1 MFAIFKRE
9 FLSYF
14 RTPVGWVA
22 ISLLG
27 LISGYYFSGMLNS
40 SLAYV
45 DINME
50 IEYLRTFF
58 IILIPIITMRL
69 FAEEKKNGT
78 DVLLYTMPY
87 SMKSAVIGK
96 FLAALALQGLMLV
109 CLFSHMIVTVI
120 LSGYISPATWGAI
133 LAYLVLAALFISVG
147 MLTSAMT
154 ENQIMSAVVCF
165 VILLVM
171 SMLSN
176 IAESISEV
184 VKSLLKITHLF
195 GLSDSAI
202 YSVGDWIRDAIT
214 WFDPYSKTEGF
225 TSGVFKIVPIFFCL
239 SFTFVFVF
247 ITYRVLEKKRWS
259 QN

>member
-1 MFAIFKRE
+1 MYFTYKSFKKFCKE
-9 FLSYF
+9 NI
-14 RTPVGWVA
+14 PV
-22 ISLLG
+22 L
-27 LISGYYFSGMLNS
+27 
-40 SLAYV
+40 
-45 DINME
+45 
-50 IEYLRTFF
+50 
-58 IILIPIITMRL
+58 ILIPIITMRL

-96 FLAALALQGLMLV
+96 FLAAFALQVLMLV

>member
-1 MFAIFKRE
+1 
-9 FLSYF
+9 
-14 RTPVGWVA
+14 
-22 ISLLG
+22 
-27 LISGYYFSGMLNS
+27 
-40 SLAYV
+40 
-45 DINME
+45 ME

-96 FLAALALQGLMLV
+96 FLAAFALQVLMLV